1 MCSCIYSFVDSLDHV
16 IRRSVMLLLV
26 NFSKVMK
33 TELKK
38 RQPDHDLLSTL
49 MDLTFSERR
58 WKIIVEGA
66 SVKDLMED
74 YPALSHEIEVRIA
87 VLSMYFIQIKR
98 EQIEIFRKTTD
109 RKILWLCLVCFNI
122 NHYFSVHKRISADAS
137 SD

>member
-38 RQPDHDLLSTL
+38 RQPDRDLLSTL

-87 VLSMYFIQIKR
+87 VVSMYFIQI
-98 EQIEIFRKTTD
+98 
-109 RKILWLCLVCFNI
+109 
-122 NHYFSVHKRISADAS
+122 
-137 SD
+137 